1 MSEEK
6 STAPDISR
14 VISVIMQNPEIIEKI
29 SALMKNEGREGEAT
43 ESQPPQKE
51 EAVIDARAKEAIL
64 GGAASGAL
72 GASKR
77 TRLLTALKP
86 YVKGR
91 RAEAIDSVIAIAD
104 IIDMM
109 RR

>member
-1 MSEEK
+1 MSEDIK
-6 STAPDISR
+6 TAPDISR
-14 VISVIMQNPEIIEKI
+14 VISVIMENPEIIEKI
-29 SALMKNEGREGEAT
+29 SALMNSEKREAEPQSEPSPESEAQAVSAAIT
-43 ESQPPQKE
+43 QKP
-51 EAVIDARAKEAIL
+51 
-64 GGAASGAL
+64 ASSA
-72 GASKR
+72 KR

-86 YVKGR
+86 YVKGK

>member
-1 MSEEK
+1 MSEEIK
-6 STAPDISR
+6 TAPDISR
-14 VISVIMQNPEIIEKI
+14 VISVIMENPEIIEKI
-29 SALMKNEGREGEAT
+29 SALMNSEKREAAPPPQNEPPT
-43 ESQPPQKE
+43 ESETQ
-51 EAVIDARAKEAIL
+51 AVS
-64 GGAASGAL
+64 AAVAQNSPGS
-72 GASKR
+72 SKR

-86 YVKGR
+86 YVKSK